1 MYWEDVG
8 YLLSRNN
15 FDENSI
21 IMEAF
26 TLGHGKCSGIVYG
39 GSSRKNKKIFQI
51 GNKILINYKSKNQN
65 KMGYFSIE
73 LIKPVS
79 PKYFDDKKRS
89 ICILAATSILKILL
103 PDHQI
108 NYSIYNSFENL
119 LNKLNSDDW
128 IKLYISW
135 EIKLIKELGF
145 ESDVK
150 INQNDDTRKALSFNR
165 NLLMENFIIPNR
177 LKFPLFRN
185 ILENYFL

>member
-108 NYSIYNSFENL
+108 NKSIYNSFENL